1 MSKLLLYIELIKDKK
16 APLNYG
22 YMENYKYLCS
32 KIMNSNK
39 MSKTFNLYCDESCH
53 IEHDHK
59 KFMFLG
65 SISCAY
71 PQVKRHCQRIA
82 DLKKEHNFYAE
93 IKWSNVSNSKLRFY
107 SDLIDYF
114 FDTDLRFRAIGV
126 EKAKINCT
134 EFGTEYDDF
143 YYKMYYQLL
152 HYRINT
158 MYHYNVYL
166 DIKDTLSAEKVRK
179 LREILNIRFGVF
191 RNIQNIDSKESLL
204 MQLSD
209 LLLGA
214 ISYNSNN
221 EEKLNAAKVHL
232 IEKIQR
238 HTNNMNLSATNYSE
252 KLNLFFIDL
261 K

>member
-1 MSKLLLYIELIKDKK
+1 
-16 APLNYG
+16 
-22 YMENYKYLCS
+22 
-32 KIMNSNK
+32 